1 MLRVALSFTFYYV
14 NMDIQ
19 INSDQG
25 RGKTGLATD
34 LVRAFTG
41 QRHANR
47 FNSAAAFW
55 VDPSLYYADKS
66 PKAKI
71 TRAIVESRSDLV
83 VLDDV
88 LPQFLEYLKE
98 AVQIARNSL
107 RRNIVAIYCVQDAA
121 VGVPDNSPFIPLG
134 FVRAEPLV
142 WVHDEVID
150 PTPEQVEKLKNAFKE
165 SAGQFFVVGSEDA
178 SVGITEESV
187 GPYIK
192 ESRTKEILLRM
203 AREIHNNGVARDKE
217 ELAAVYAHFGADSV
231 DALAPTF
238 YADAHDRI
246 TPILDRVRCYI
257 LVIRLAKKGHAKDVK
272 KLFEPLGIARI
283 YDAPTTAAHALLTDL
298 QLLDHEYK
306 RT

>member
-1 MLRVALSFTFYYV
+1 
-14 NMDIQ
+14 MDIQ
-19 INSDQG
+19 INADQG
-25 RGKTGLATD
+25 RGKTFIAPKIAALFGGIYREVDAYLAGPIFNQTALKRKIID
-34 LVRAFTG
+34 SRADVVVIDNCLPWFTP
-41 QRHANR
+41 HA
-47 FNSAAAFW
+47 
-55 VDPSLYYADKS
+55 K
-66 PKAKI
+66 
-71 TRAIVESRSDLV
+71 T
-83 VLDDV
+83 
-88 LPQFLEYLKE
+88 
-98 AVQIARNSL
+98 AVQDARNSL
-107 RRNIVAIYCVQDAA
+107 RRNIVAIYCVQDVA
-121 VGVPDNSPFIPLG
+121 VGVPDNGPFIPLG

-165 SAGQFFVVGSEDA
+165 SADRGQFIVGSENA

-192 ESRTKEILLRM
+192 ESRTKEILLRL
-203 AREIHNNGVARDKE
+203 AREVHKYGTSRDKE
-217 ELAAVYAHFGADSV
+217 ELAAVYAHYGADSV

-246 TPILDRVRCYI
+246 APILDRVRCYI
-257 LVIRLAKKGHAKDVK
+257 LVVRLAKKGHAKDVK